1 MVKLIQSNR
10 PKGFLTLEIS
20 KSEIEDIL
28 WSLDTMIERQQRTL
42 LENLPSTEEER
53 RRVDKYKQLREDF
66 RKVMQN
72 I

>member
-1 MVKLIQSNR
+1 MVRLIQTNKS
-10 PKGFLTLEIS
+10 KGFLTLEIS

-28 WSLDTMIERQQRTL
+28 ESLDTMIERQQRTL

-66 RKVMQN
+66 RKVMHN

>member
-1 MVKLIQSNR
+1 MVRLIQTNK

-28 WSLDTMIERQQRTL
+28 ESLDTMIERQQRTL

-53 RRVDKYKQLREDF
+53 RRVDTYKQLREDF

>member
-1 MVKLIQSNR
+1 MVRLIQTNK

-28 WSLDTMIERQQRTL
+28 ESLDTMIERQQRTL

>member
-1 MVKLIQSNR
+1 MVRLIQTNK

-28 WSLDTMIERQQRTL
+28 ESLDTMIERQQRTL

-72 I
+72 V

>member
-1 MVKLIQSNR
+1 MVRLIQTNK
-10 PKGFLTLEIS
+10 PKGLLTLEIS

-28 WSLDTMIERQQRTL
+28 ESLDTMIERQQRTL

>member
-1 MVKLIQSNR
+1 MVRLIQTNKS
-10 PKGFLTLEIS
+10 KGFLTLEIS
-20 KSEIEDIL
+20 KSDIL
-28 WSLDTMIERQQRTL
+28 ESLDTMIERQQRTL

>member
-1 MVKLIQSNR
+1 MIRLIQTNKS
-10 PKGFLTLEIS
+10 KGFLTLEIS

-28 WSLDTMIERQQRTL
+28 ESLDTMIERQQRTL

>member
-1 MVKLIQSNR
+1 MVRLIQTNKT
-10 PKGFLTLEIS
+10 KGFLTLEIS

-28 WSLDTMIERQQRTL
+28 ESLDTMIERQQRTL

>member
-1 MVKLIQSNR
+1 MR
-10 PKGFLTLEIS
+10 

-28 WSLDTMIERQQRTL
+28 DSLDTMTERQQRTL
-42 LENLPSTEEER
+42 LENLPSTEEDR

-66 RKVMQN
+66 RKVMQG

>member
-1 MVKLIQSNR
+1 MVRLIQTNKS
-10 PKGFLTLEIS
+10 KGFLTLEIS

-28 WSLDTMIERQQRTL
+28 ESLDTMIERQQRTL

>member
-1 MVKLIQSNR
+1 MVRLIQTNK
-10 PKGFLTLEIS
+10 PKGLLTLEIS

-28 WSLDTMIERQQRTL
+28 GSLDTMIERQQRTL

-53 RRVDKYKQLREDF
+53 RSVDKYKQLREDF

>member
-1 MVKLIQSNR
+1 MVRLIQTNK

-28 WSLDTMIERQQRTL
+28 KSLDTMIERQQRTL

-72 I
+72 V